1 MKKIKDLRNNEHL
14 KKIRD
19 ITESS
24 NESSHFDVI
33 LGDLGNVST
42 NEEVFYHVIITQKSD
57 RSYSEIKLGL
67 SKEKLYSQFIE
78 PYELGNPIII
88 NGKAIPSED
97 LDRIR
102 ITATT
107 ENSSRLL
114 SKVEREKA
122 RARKKGIVNLFSD
135 EWLAAEKGEDITD
148 EIIKGPPGYRRLEN
162 EKEGIKNQEMSYS
175 NKKYGHDVIKRII
188 YSSYTR
194 GMSYCMA
201 AGILWLGIG
210 SVLEILY
217 FGHAEYSLFY
227 IMITF
232 FIFPLLIGWKTKEI
246 MKSFVFTYTFYSSS
260 HVFLL
265 IRSSIIDFFM
275 FLLIFLPMAFFVGGL
290 AGGAFGDY
298 DLQFSF
304 PFFINKSKPRTME
317 RLKEN
322 RKSLNLTQVPRVFLS
337 HSSED
342 KMFIENL
349 AKKLKADG
357 FDVWY
362 DDWEI
367 HVGDSIVQKINEG
380 IATSDFLIIALS
392 KNSIKSKWVRE
403 ELNAATIKNVDS
415 KGAFILP
422 ILLEQCEIPSLLS
435 DKRYANFSKDPESAY
450 RELVA
455 AIEYYSK
462 RKT

>member
-1 MKKIKDLRNNEHL
+1 
-14 KKIRD
+14 
-19 ITESS
+19 
-24 NESSHFDVI
+24 
-33 LGDLGNVST
+33 
-42 NEEVFYHVIITQKSD
+42 
-57 RSYSEIKLGL
+57 
-67 SKEKLYSQFIE
+67 
-78 PYELGNPIII
+78 
-88 NGKAIPSED
+88 
-97 LDRIR
+97 
-102 ITATT
+102 
-107 ENSSRLL
+107 
-114 SKVEREKA
+114 
-122 RARKKGIVNLFSD
+122 
-135 EWLAAEKGEDITD
+135 
-148 EIIKGPPGYRRLEN
+148 
-162 EKEGIKNQEMSYS
+162 
-175 NKKYGHDVIKRII
+175 
-188 YSSYTR
+188 
-194 GMSYCMA
+194 
-201 AGILWLGIG
+201 
-210 SVLEILY
+210 
-217 FGHAEYSLFY
+217 
-227 IMITF
+227 
-232 FIFPLLIGWKTKEI
+232 
-246 MKSFVFTYTFYSSS
+246 
-260 HVFLL
+260 
-265 IRSSIIDFFM
+265 
-275 FLLIFLPMAFFVGGL
+275 L

-304 PFFINKSKPRTME
+304 PFFINKSKPGTME

-342 KMFIENL
+342 KIFIENL
-349 AKKLKADG
+349 AEKLKADG

-422 ILLEQCEIPSLLS
+422 ILLEQSEIPSLLS

-455 AIEYYSK
+455 AINYYSK